1 MITKRDFT
9 AVQEWVTIIETQAT
23 ELGIRQRIEVS
34 LRISAATVADY
45 EKVAKARIDL
55 KISTCGEL
63 MSGVSRQSWDHR
75 RAALLF
81 MSARLYEKHLSEF
94 QKAAADG
101 DFDRA
106 EIHAVKAWR
115 ALKVFRDVTSMKKPP
130 ARSKKKA
137 SKRRTLPKS
146 EAWQQDAWN
155 AATPVMRP
163 AVAVCAVGARPAE
176 VETGIEIKRV
186 VRDGEPVICVTITGA
201 KVRENEDHE
210 VGQPWRKLYIAID
223 SCEGAML
230 DAAIP
235 AGHDHVVVK
244 RSAKRIGKD
253 WDDRIRPAIGG
264 KVSAY
269 SLRHQFASNLKAAGF
284 DRITIAKA
292 MGHISTKSQSRY
304 GSGKQGQGGMAC
316 LVAADAAKD
325 VRCHTL
331 PAFLDKN
338 VTELRV

>member
-1 MITKRDFT
+1 MIEKGDLATLQ
-9 AVQEWVTIIETQAT
+9 VWVTAIDAEAT
-23 ELGIRQRIEVS
+23 GLGIRQRIEAS
-34 LRISAATVADY
+34 SRISAATVADY
-45 EKVAKARIDL
+45 EKVANCRIDL
-55 KISTCGEL
+55 EISTCGDL

-81 MSARLYEKHLSEF
+81 MSARLYEEHFSKF
-94 QKAAADG
+94 QTAAADD
-101 DFDRA
+101 DFGRA
-106 EIHAVKAWR
+106 RIHAVR
-115 ALKVFRDVTSMKKPP
+115 ASRAVKVFHDVISIKKPP
-130 ARSKKKA
+130 ERSKKKA

-146 EAWQQDAWN
+146 DLWQHDVWN

-235 AGHDHVVVK
+235 ADHDHVVVQ
-244 RSAKRIGKD
+244 RSAKRISKD
-253 WDDRIRPAIGG
+253 WDDRIRPMIRG

-269 SLRHQFASNLKAAGF
+269 SLRHQFASNLKAAGL

-304 GSGKQGQGGMAC
+304 GSGKQGQGGKAC
-316 LVAADAAKD
+316 LVATDAAKD
-325 VRCHTL
+325 VRCHTPSPF
-331 PAFLDKN
+331 PAKI

>member
-1 MITKRDFT
+1 MASFDES
-9 AVQEWVTIIETQAT
+9 ATICSHVAQLKKEALALQISP
-23 ELGIRQRIEVS
+23 RIEVGKH
-34 LRISAATVADY
+34 ISAKTAADY
-45 EKVAKARIDL
+45 KKVAKQRLDL
-55 KISTCGEL
+55 SQKSCGTL
-63 MSGVSRQSWDHR
+63 MEGVSRESWDHH
-75 RAALLF
+75 RAALRYE
-81 MSARLYEKHLSEF
+81 SARLHYYHLDAFEE
-94 QKAAADG
+94 AVAADDPQG
-101 DFDRA
+101 IRFHAIRA
-106 EIHAVKAWR
+106 AR
-115 ALKVFRDVTSMKKPP
+115 ALDAFVKVSAAVKPP

-146 EAWQQDAWN
+146 EAWQQKAWD
-155 AATPVMRP
+155 AATDVMRP

-176 VETGIEIKRV
+176 VETGIELERT
-186 VRDGEPVICVTITGA
+186 VRDGKPLICVTITGA

-210 VGQPWRKLYIAID
+210 VGQSWRKLYIAID
-223 SCEGAML
+223 SLEGTML

-235 AGHDHVVVK
+235 AGHDHVIVK

-284 DRITIAKA
+284 DRITIARA

-304 GSGKQGQGGMAC
+304 GSGKQGQGGIAC

-331 PAFLDKN
+331 PAFLHQN
-338 VTELRV
+338 VTELCV